1 MRIGQLIAVPLMY
14 AISTFAYAG
23 PTAPPLPEP
32 ETLALVGIGAVA
44 LFIARW
50 RNKK

>member
-1 MRIGQLIAVPLMY
+1 MRIGQLISVPLML
-14 AISTFAYAG
+14 AISTFAYG
-23 PTAPPLPEP
+23 PPSVGSLPEP

>member
-14 AISTFAYAG
+14 AISTFAYG
-23 PTAPPLPEP
+23 PPPAPLPEP
-32 ETLALVGIGAVA
+32 ETLALIGIGAVA